1 MSAVRKKKVAKLNT
15 DYSHKQEQIKQNTDR
30 KRIGLIR
37 RLTVFGVLALIIGG
51 LMVSA
56 LITQTSAIENK
67 KAEKVKLE
75 QQLTKLQSKQKQLKD
90 EIVKLNDDDYIKK
103 IASRDYFLSEKGEII
118 FTVTKKTKRMAS
130 LTVLFLLFV

>member
-37 RLTVFGVLALIIGG
+37 
-51 LMVSA
+51 
-56 LITQTSAIENK
+56 QTSAIENK

-75 QQLTKLQSKQKQLKD
+75 QQLTKLQSKQKQLKG

-103 IASRDYFLSEKGEII
+103 IARRDYFLSEDGEII
-118 FTVTKKTKRMAS
+118 FNVKKD
-130 LTVLFLLFV
+130 

>member
-75 QQLTKLQSKQKQLKD
+75 QQLTKLQSKQKQLKG

-103 IASRDYFLSEKGEII
+103 IARRDYFLSEDGEII
-118 FTVTKKTKRMAS
+118 FNVKKTKRM
-130 LTVLFLLFV
+130 VR

>member
-15 DYSHKQEQIKQNTDR
+15 DYSYKQEQIKQNTDR

-75 QQLTKLQSKQKQLKD
+75 QQLTKLQSKQKQLKG

-103 IASRDYFLSEKGEII
+103 IARRDYFLSEDGEII
-118 FTVTKKTKRMAS
+118 FNVKKD
-130 LTVLFLLFV
+130 

>member
-1 MSAVRKKKVAKLNT
+1 VRYEKKKVAKLNT

-75 QQLTKLQSKQKQLKD
+75 QQLTKLQSKQKQLKG

-103 IASRDYFLSEKGEII
+103 IARRDYFLSEDGEII
-118 FTVTKKTKRMAS
+118 FNVKKD
-130 LTVLFLLFV
+130 

>member
-1 MSAVRKKKVAKLNT
+1 MSAVRKKVAKLNT

-75 QQLTKLQSKQKQLKD
+75 QQLTKLQSKQKQLKG

-103 IASRDYFLSEKGEII
+103 IARRDYFLSEDGEII
-118 FTVTKKTKRMAS
+118 FNVKKD
-130 LTVLFLLFV
+130 

>member
-1 MSAVRKKKVAKLNT
+1 MSAVRKKKVAKLKT

-75 QQLTKLQSKQKQLKD
+75 QQLTKLQSKQKQLKG

-103 IASRDYFLSEKGEII
+103 IARRDYFLSEDGEII
-118 FTVTKKTKRMAS
+118 FNVKKD
-130 LTVLFLLFV
+130 

>member
-1 MSAVRKKKVAKLNT
+1 MSAVRKKNVAKLNT
-15 DYSHKQEQIKQNTDR
+15 DYIHKQEQIKQNTDR

-75 QQLTKLQSKQKQLKD
+75 QQLTKLQSKQKQLKG

-103 IASRDYFLSEKGEII
+103 IARRDYFLSEDGEII
-118 FTVTKKTKRMAS
+118 FNVKKD
-130 LTVLFLLFV
+130 

>member
-75 QQLTKLQSKQKQLKD
+75 QQLTKLQSKQKQLKG
-90 EIVKLNDDDYIKK
+90 EVVKLNDDDYIKK
-103 IASRDYFLSEKGEII
+103 IARRDYFLSEDGEII
-118 FTVTKKTKRMAS
+118 FNVKKD
-130 LTVLFLLFV
+130 